1 MIKKKAN
8 LFIKSILILFLMNFA
23 SFARDNGQVKFDL
36 QKLEINLTNLNT
48 NFKSGTKNIDN
59 HDLSIE
65 SFKFGFSEI
74 DFKNNYNSSNNLS
87 DVKIIGPII
96 NVNKLKLK
104 SKVHSKNWIALEKI
118 KRLKK
123 RQTIPRLGIKKI
135 KEASILFKIDNK
147 EYPKNLN
154 ELDVRNYLDLN
165 EYPFDDF
172 SWNYKIDLPNN
183 ITAKPTR
190 INITPSGEFII
201 YNFQEQSF
209 QNNPILDSLV
219 DIEDVEWDYT
229 FFIQKITQDFLSS
242 IVLSISEN
250 GKNYTAKILKGHF
263 QMENIQLSAI
273 PESRLTDLISLKI
286 PKIRFEVKDFFF
298 DGSFG
303 DFPKINSIKSN
314 FKIRNFDLKLPG
326 GFIEEPEVENIIQSL
341 GIRNNSIKIRLLEI
355 DIKMINEMTGISI
368 IKVHTPFLK
377 LDIHSNLIIT
387 QNGTYQPKIK
397 FSNSEVR
404 LNPIALGIRKYIR
417 EWEKKNNKNLKR
429 MGSVITLNVSGDF
442 SNIFI
447 HGLND

>member
-1 MIKKKAN
+1 
-8 LFIKSILILFLMNFA
+8 
-23 SFARDNGQVKFDL
+23 
-36 QKLEINLTNLNT
+36 
-48 NFKSGTKNIDN
+48 
-59 HDLSIE
+59 
-65 SFKFGFSEI
+65 
-74 DFKNNYNSSNNLS
+74 
-87 DVKIIGPII
+87 
-96 NVNKLKLK
+96 
-104 SKVHSKNWIALEKI
+104 
-118 KRLKK
+118 
-123 RQTIPRLGIKKI
+123 
-135 KEASILFKIDNK
+135 
-147 EYPKNLN
+147 
-154 ELDVRNYLDLN
+154 
-165 EYPFDDF
+165 
-172 SWNYKIDLPNN
+172 
-183 ITAKPTR
+183 
-190 INITPSGEFII
+190 
-201 YNFQEQSF
+201 
-209 QNNPILDSLV
+209 
-219 DIEDVEWDYT
+219 
-229 FFIQKITQDFLSS
+229 
-242 IVLSISEN
+242 
-250 GKNYTAKILKGHF
+250 
-263 QMENIQLSAI
+263 MENIQLSAI